1 MCCYGRQWISSY
13 RGSCLVI
20 TAIMYVVTVG
30 AVTPRTSLFVLLRQA
45 VDKFLQAKGKL
56 DGNAAPALNDVMEAL
71 HSLTTVRANLA
82 AGLSSG
88 EHALPLLLHAL
99 PWLLHAL
106 PWLLHALPLLLHALP
121 LLLHALP
128 LLLHALPLLGPSD
141 LRASAWLLQFALPG
155 SFPLAAAVSHAT
167 SVSFQNM
174 WQYMVDGVLHVPSG
188 ISHGGLACTFASSAA
203 MMLQSAIGCFKAR
216 LQACLFWHGCL
227 SLAEPLMLLS
237 L

>member
-88 EHALPLLLHAL
+88 E
-99 PWLLHAL
+99 
-106 PWLLHALPLLLHALP
+106 HALP